1 MPTFV
6 YTIKDPQG
14 RVQTRSTKAENRRV
28 LTTKLRGEGLTVT
41 DIRQEKK
48 LPSLNIFRPR
58 VKTNDIAIFS
68 RSFAT
73 MVDAGITLPKC
84 LDILVKQTENPV
96 LSKAIADI
104 KTDVEG
110 GISLSEALGKY
121 PKIFPAL
128 YTNMV
133 KAGEIGGTLPEV
145 CNQLAN
151 ILEKQRQLQNK
162 VKSGL
167 FMPIMVLSFCMLIT
181 VGLILF
187 VVPRFAAIFSDMNAE
202 LPAPTQVLV
211 NISDGIRGP
220 KGIGFVA
227 ILAVFIF
234 IFVKV
239 IKTDKGGNAWDKIK
253 LKMPLFGPLI
263 TKNIVANFTRTFGML
278 QKSGVPI
285 LESLNIVA
293 DTAGN
298 RIIAAAIRD
307 ASSSIRQGETIAK
320 PLERS
325 QALPLMVT
333 QMIAVGEETGN
344 VELMLNKIADLYEDD
359 VERTVE
365 GLTKL
370 IEPMMMVF
378 IGSIVGGILVC
389 LYLPIFNMADV
400 MSGGM

>member
-6 YTIKDPQG
+6 YTIKDTQG
-14 RVQTRSTKAENRRV
+14 RMQTRSSKAKNSRV
-28 LTTKLRGEGLTVT
+28 LTTKLRSEGLTVT
-41 DIRQEKK
+41 NIRQEKK
-48 LPSLNIFRPR
+48 LSPLNIFRPR
-58 VKTNDIAIFS
+58 VKTNDITIFS

-96 LSKAIADI
+96 LSKVTAEI
-104 KTDVEG
+104 KTDVES

-121 PKIFPAL
+121 PKIFPPL
-128 YTNMV
+128 YTNMI
-133 KAGEIGGTLPEV
+133 KAGEAGGTLPEV

-167 FMPIMVLSFCMLIT
+167 FMPIMVLCFCMLIT

-187 VVPRFAAIFSDMNAE
+187 VVPRFAAIFSDMNAK
-202 LPAPTQVLV
+202 LPAPTQILV
-211 NISDGIRGP
+211 NISEGARGP
-220 KGIGFVA
+220 EGIGFVS

-263 TKNIVANFTRTFGML
+263 TKKIVANFTRTFGML
-278 QKSGVPI
+278 QSSGVPI
-285 LESLNIVA
+285 LESLDIVA

-298 RIIAAAIRD
+298 RIIARAIRE

-325 QALPLMVT
+325 QVLPPMVT
-333 QMIAVGEETGN
+333 QMISVGEETGN

-359 VERTVE
+359 VERTVD

-370 IEPMMMVF
+370 IEPMMMVL
-378 IGSIVGGILVC
+378 IGGIVGSILVC

>member
-6 YTIKDPQG
+6 YTIKDTQG
-14 RVQTRSTKAENRRV
+14 RMQTRSSKAENRRV
-28 LTTKLRGEGLTVT
+28 LTTKLRSEGLTVT
-41 DIRQEKK
+41 NIRQEKK
-48 LPSLNIFRPR
+48 LSPLNIFRPR
-58 VKTNDIAIFS
+58 VKTNDITIFS

-96 LSKAIADI
+96 LSKVTAEI
-104 KTDVEG
+104 KTDVES

-121 PKIFPAL
+121 PKIFPPL
-128 YTNMV
+128 YTNMI
-133 KAGEIGGTLPEV
+133 KAGEAGGTLPEV

-167 FMPIMVLSFCMLIT
+167 FMPIMVLCFCMLIT

-187 VVPRFAAIFSDMNAE
+187 VVPRFAAIFSDMNAK
-202 LPAPTQVLV
+202 LPAPTQILV
-211 NISDGIRGP
+211 NISEGARGP
-220 KGIGFVA
+220 EGIGFVS

-263 TKNIVANFTRTFGML
+263 TKKIVANFTRTFGML
-278 QKSGVPI
+278 QSSGVPI
-285 LESLNIVA
+285 LESLDIVA

-298 RIIAAAIRD
+298 RIIARAIRE

-325 QALPLMVT
+325 QVLPLMVT
-333 QMIAVGEETGN
+333 QMISVGEETGN

-359 VERTVE
+359 VERTVD

-370 IEPMMMVF
+370 IEPMMMVL
-378 IGSIVGGILVC
+378 IGGIVGSILVC